1 MFTAQTCLVRVSPN
15 MHILSPVV
23 SFLLR
28 PRTHR
33 LSHNLAVSFAS
44 CSDNRVSCINYWL
57 SSTPEQERESRYLPV
72 PPACRYRP
80 LPAAPRH
87 SILNPRNK
95 CAWLTE
101 DRPPQCLAING
112 TDHISEAQIKER
124 FRGAGKMA
132 RWLRAPQTWLPTRHL
147 TTVSNCGNLICL
159 SAQTHRQ
166 AKHPYT

>member
-1 MFTAQTCLVRVSPN
+1 

-23 SFLLR
+23 SFLLH

-33 LSHNLAVSFAS
+33 LSHSLVISFAS

-80 LPAAPRH
+80 LHGTASSTPGTNVH
-87 SILNPRNK
+87 GSLK
-95 CAWLTE
+95 TGLLSAWPSMAQTTF
-101 DRPPQCLAING
+101 RK
-112 TDHISEAQIKER
+112 QIKER

-132 RWLRAPQTWLPTRHL
+132 WWLRVPQTWLPTWHL

-159 SAQTHRQ
+159 SAQTYGQ
-166 AKHPYT
+166 AKHPYI